1 MANAKTHVAVAA
13 GVGIAGYVLWCTYYQ
28 RKFDFG
34 EALLAAGACV
44 LGGIAPDGLEPALSP
59 WHRSLGHS
67 VSAGAVSAGV
77 IAHNWSASETGPGST
92 FSLLFFALGYFTHL
106 VLDAGTPR
114 GLPLVM

>member
-1 MANAKTHVAVAA
+1 MPNAKAHAAVAA
-13 GVGIAGYVLWCTYYQ
+13 GVGVAGYALYCAYYQ

-44 LGGIAPDGLEPALSP
+44 LGGIAPDGLEPALNP

-67 VSAGAVSAGV
+67 LSAGAVSAGA
-77 IAHNWSASETGPGST
+77 IARSWSTSGTGPGSN
-92 FSLLFFALGYFTHL
+92 FLLLFFALGYFTHL